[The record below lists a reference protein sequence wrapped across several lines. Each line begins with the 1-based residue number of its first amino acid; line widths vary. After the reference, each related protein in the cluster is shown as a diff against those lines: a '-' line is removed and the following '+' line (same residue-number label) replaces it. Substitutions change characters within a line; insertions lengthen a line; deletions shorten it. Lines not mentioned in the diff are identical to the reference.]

1 MLSVRESAQLEK
13 YNFLIVRVDFHTTIV
28 ETPGQY
34 ISSPALAFPTFS
46 EEIAIMIMLKI
57 AAAVVVAATASVLLA
72 VFAPDF
78 SADLTLVA
86 VSFLQ

>member
-57 AAAVVVAATASVLLA
+57 AAAVVGAVTAGALL
-72 VFAPDF
+72 VTFAPGF
-78 SADLTLVA
+78 SADFALA
-86 VSFLQ
+86 VIACFS